1 MKRLK
6 SILIFVLLFQ
16 FSKAQLQENPNS
28 RIDFEIL
35 KNLELFELVYKTVDM
50 SYVDEPN
57 PGKLML
63 TAINAMLQEL
73 DPYTVYIPES
83 QIEDLKLMTTGQYG
97 GIGSLIQQ
105 QDDKVVITEV
115 YENWP
120 AAKAGLLPGDIFIE
134 INDRNVQQLKSSEV
148 SDILTGKPGSEVKI
162 KVDRQGEIITKTVV
176 REEIK
181 LSSVPYSGMINENV
195 GYVKF
200 VSFTQNSAEEVLNA
214 FNDLKKKGMTKF
226 ILDLRGN
233 GGGLLIEAVKIVN
246 AFVQKDETIV
256 WMKGRSETDKTVWT
270 ATQKPLDLTIP
281 IVVLV
286 DEGSAS
292 ASEIVSGGL
301 QDLDRAVILGH
312 TTYGKG
318 LVQRPLDLK
327 YNAKLKITIAKYY
340 TPSGRCIQKLD
351 YTNRKEG
358 SEAETISEEN
368 LTKFKTK
375 NGREVIDGRGIE
387 PDILMPKKE
396 YSRLSLTLVI
406 EHILFN
412 YATKYRITNSS
423 ISSAKEFKL
432 TDQDYA
438 DFTKFVLSHEF
449 NYSTASSELMEK
461 LKKTAEAENYF
472 NDVQNEFTALL
483 NKLNPSKERDLEKF
497 KPELIELLEDEIVG
511 RYYFQTGRIEKSLVE
526 DPFILEAVKILNDET
541 RYKQI
546 LNITQ

>member
-16 FSKAQLQENPNS
+16 FSKAQLQENANS

-195 GYVKF
+195 
-200 VSFTQNSAEEVLNA
+200 
-214 FNDLKKKGMTKF
+214 
-226 ILDLRGN
+226 
-233 GGGLLIEAVKIVN
+233 
-246 AFVQKDETIV
+246 
-256 WMKGRSETDKTVWT
+256 
-270 ATQKPLDLTIP
+270 AT
-281 IVVLV
+281 
-286 DEGSAS
+286 
-292 ASEIVSGGL
+292 
-301 QDLDRAVILGH
+301 
-312 TTYGKG
+312 
-318 LVQRPLDLK
+318 
-327 YNAKLKITIAKYY
+327 
-340 TPSGRCIQKLD
+340 
-351 YTNRKEG
+351 
-358 SEAETISEEN
+358 
-368 LTKFKTK
+368 
-375 NGREVIDGRGIE
+375 
-387 PDILMPKKE
+387 
-396 YSRLSLTLVI
+396 
-406 EHILFN
+406 
-412 YATKYRITNSS
+412 
-423 ISSAKEFKL
+423 
-432 TDQDYA
+432 
-438 DFTKFVLSHEF
+438 
-449 NYSTASSELMEK
+449 
-461 LKKTAEAENYF
+461 
-472 NDVQNEFTALL
+472 
-483 NKLNPSKERDLEKF
+483 
-497 KPELIELLEDEIVG
+497 
-511 RYYFQTGRIEKSLVE
+511 
-526 DPFILEAVKILNDET
+526 
-541 RYKQI
+541 
-546 LNITQ
+546 